1 MIRWLDLRSIR
12 QKLFVGVLLTT
23 LSALFISGVAM
34 VLYDLRDYHER
45 LLQDLTTQGNL
56 LGLANASALQ
66 FSDPT
71 VARDSLATLA
81 ARPQILATAIYNAKG
96 ALFASYSSADNKT
109 GSTDN
114 KTGSTE
120 NKTEQFP
127 ALPEADGQRVEG
139 DTLLVFRRIIDHNE
153 ILGTIYIK
161 ASYQIYERVWHY
173 AGIVLAVMLLA
184 LIISML
190 LSFWLQVRVARPI
203 LRITDLAR
211 QVTEQRNYNLR
222 ADKSSD
228 DEIGYL
234 ADSFNDLLSEVGS
247 RSAALESSNTQLQQQ
262 IREREEVDRA
272 LLDSERR
279 YRTLVTALTSV
290 VWLADAEGKFGDDQ
304 LRWDEFTGQTP
315 SQHRDWGWLDAFHQ
329 DDRDTLKNLWK
340 EASATLEPLKC
351 EVRLWRAANNAYRYV
366 YLRAVPLLD
375 AQGKLHEWVG
385 TAEDTDDRRRALLEI
400 RRLNAELELR
410 VGERTAELE
419 RTNKELEAFSY
430 SVSHDLRTPLRA
442 IDGFSQ
448 ALLEDYSAQL
458 DQTGRDYLARVRSG
472 AQRMGRLIDDLLKLA
487 RVSRATLNQEAIDL
501 SAIAEE
507 IVDDLRASDPTR
519 DADFRITTQLTAVG
533 DMHLMRIVLENLLN
547 NAWKYSSK
555 KEKACIEFG
564 MRQYKGKACYF
575 VQDNGAGF
583 DMAYA
588 GKLFGAF
595 QRLHDAKDFPGT
607 GVGLATV
614 QRIIHRHGGHIWA
627 EAAIDK
633 GSTFYFTLAVSKEFS
648 HEHQADLISRRQS
661 G

>member
-1 MIRWLDLRSIR
+1 MSRWIRLRSIR
-12 QKLFVGVLLTT
+12 QKLFAGVLLTT
-23 LSALFISGVAM
+23 LSALTITGITM
-34 VLYDLRDYHER
+34 VIYDLRDYHQR
-45 LLQDLTTQGNL
+45 LTEDLTTQGNL

-66 FSDPT
+66 FNDPK

-96 ALFASYSSADNKT
+96 ALFASYTSADY
-109 GSTDN
+109 DA
-114 KTGSTE
+114 
-120 NKTEQFP
+120 EQFP

-139 DTLLVFRRIIDHNE
+139 GSLIVFRRIVDHNE
-153 ILGTIYIK
+153 ILGTIYIN
-161 ASYQIYERVWHY
+161 ARYQLYERVWHY
-173 AGIVLAVMLLA
+173 AGIVFSVMLLA

-211 QVTEQRNYNLR
+211 QVTERRDYSLR
-222 ADKSSD
+222 ADKSTD

-247 RSAALESSNTQLQQQ
+247 RSAALESSNAQLQQQ

-279 YRTLVTALTSV
+279 YRSLVTALTSV
-290 VWLADAEGKFGDDQ
+290 VWMADAEGNFDDDQ
-304 LRWDEFTGQTP
+304 MRWDEFTGQAP
-315 SQHRDWGWLDAFHQ
+315 QQHRNWGWLDAFHES
-329 DDRDTLKNLWK
+329 DREAIRELWIKSSEELK
-340 EASATLEPLKC
+340 PLSC
-351 EVRLWRAANNAYRYV
+351 EVRLWRAASNAYRYV
-366 YLRAVPLLD
+366 NLRAVPLFD
-375 AQGKLHEWVG
+375 DQGKLHEWVG
-385 TAEDTDDRRRALLEI
+385 TAEDADDRRRALLEI
-400 RRLNAELELR
+400 QRLNAELELR
-410 VGERTAELE
+410 VGERTSELE

-448 ALLEDYSAQL
+448 ALLEDYSEQL
-458 DQTGRDYLARVRSG
+458 DDTGRDYLSRVRSG

-487 RVSRATLNQEAIDL
+487 RVSRATLNQEVIDL

-507 IVDDLRASDPTR
+507 IASELRAAEPGRSVDI
-519 DADFRITTQLTAVG
+519 RITSKLTAVG
-533 DMHLMRIVLENLLN
+533 DMHLMRIVMENLLN

-555 KEKACIEFG
+555 REQARIEFG
-564 MRQYKGKACYF
+564 MRHYRGEVCYF

-595 QRLHDAKDFPGT
+595 QRLHDAKDYPGT

-627 EAAIDK
+627 DAAIDK
-633 GSTFYFTLAVSKEFS
+633 GSTFYFTLAVPKELP
-648 HEHQADLISRRQS
+648 HEYQTDLIGRRQS
-661 G
+661 R

>member
-1 MIRWLDLRSIR
+1 MSWFNLRSIR

-23 LSALFISGVAM
+23 LSALVISGFAM
-34 VLYDLRDYHER
+34 VIYDLRDYHER
-45 LLQDLTTQGNL
+45 LTEDLSTQGNL

-66 FSDPT
+66 FNDPK
-71 VARDSLATLA
+71 VARESLATLA
-81 ARPQILATAIYNAKG
+81 ARPQILATAIYNSKG
-96 ALFASYSSADNKT
+96 ALFASYTNK
-109 GSTDN
+109 
-114 KTGSTE
+114 E
-120 NKTEQFP
+120 HVTEQFP
-127 ALPEADGQRVEG
+127 ALPEAGGQRVEG
-139 DTLLVFRRIIDHNE
+139 DNLIVFRRIVDHNE

-161 ASYQIYERVWHY
+161 ARYQLLERVWHY
-173 AGIVLAVMLLA
+173 AGIVLSVMLLA
-184 LIISML
+184 LIVSML
-190 LSFWLQVRVARPI
+190 LSYWLQVRVARPI

-211 QVTEQRNYNLR
+211 RVTELRDYSLR
-222 ADKSSD
+222 ADKSTD

-234 ADSFNDLLSEVGS
+234 ADSFNELLSEVGS
-247 RSAALESSNTQLQQQ
+247 RSAALESSNARLQQQ

-290 VWLADAEGKFGDDQ
+290 VWLADADGNFGEDQ

-315 SQHRDWGWLDAFHQ
+315 LQHRAWGWLNAFHES
-329 DDRDTLKNLWK
+329 DRETIRDLWK
-340 EASATLEPLKC
+340 KASDELKPLRC

-366 YLRAVPLLD
+366 NLRAVPLFD
-375 AQGKLHEWVG
+375 AQGKVHEWVG
-385 TAEDTDDRRRALLEI
+385 TAEDADDRRRALLEVQ
-400 RRLNAELELR
+400 RLNAELELR

-458 DQTGRDYLARVRSG
+458 DDTGRDYLARVRSG

-487 RVSRATLNQEAIDL
+487 RVSRAALNHEVIDL
-501 SAIAEE
+501 STIAEE
-507 IVDDLRASDPTR
+507 IVGDLRASDPGRTV
-519 DADFRITTQLTAVG
+519 DIRITSKLTAVG

-555 KEKACIEFG
+555 TEKACIEFG
-564 MRQYKGKACYF
+564 MRQYRGEACYF

-595 QRLHDAKDFPGT
+595 QRLHDAKDYPGT

-627 EAAIDK
+627 DAAIDK
-633 GSTFYFTLAVSKEFS
+633 GSTFYFTLAVPKEFP
-648 HEHQADLISRRQS
+648 HEHQADPFGRRQS
-661 G
+661 R